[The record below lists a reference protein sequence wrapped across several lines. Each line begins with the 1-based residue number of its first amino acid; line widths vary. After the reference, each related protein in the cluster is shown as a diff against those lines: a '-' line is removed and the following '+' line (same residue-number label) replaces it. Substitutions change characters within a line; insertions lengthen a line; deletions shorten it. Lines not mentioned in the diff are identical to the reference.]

1 MIDTSTDTIYR
12 MVGSC
17 LVEIDHIGWPVTVY
31 NKAMLNDVISNLRH
45 NAQLIGM
52 EKEHNAIIDIYETA
66 LAYLEAHS

>member
-17 LVEIDHIGWPVTVY
+17 VEIDHIGWPVDVY
-31 NKAMLNDVISNLRH
+31 NKEMLKDTIQNLRYH
-45 NAQLIGM
+45 RHLFDSQ
-52 EKEHNAIIDIYETA
+52 ERYEAIVEIYETA